1 MCHAP
6 CMASYNIIYNIN
18 CMHIATYMYTHTF
31 FYVIA
36 TGYIVTAVYDYY
48 SYNVDTKST
57 QWDFSSV
64 AS

>member
-1 MCHAP
+1 
-6 CMASYNIIYNIN
+6 
-18 CMHIATYMYTHTF
+18 MHIATYMYTHTF